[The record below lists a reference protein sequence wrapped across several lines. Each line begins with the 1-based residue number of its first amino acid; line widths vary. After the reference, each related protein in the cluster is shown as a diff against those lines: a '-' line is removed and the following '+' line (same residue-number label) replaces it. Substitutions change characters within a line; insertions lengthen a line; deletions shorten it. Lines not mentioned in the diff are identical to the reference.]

1 MKKLSIVLIAGLI
14 SVNAFAS
21 MDFYTASEP
30 RQITKASDVVVLTGV
45 DAENLYQIIPGP
57 EHPSLRAEIAKID
70 KSFAKLS
77 DEVGK
82 TLVLRKDKDG
92 FVADSIH
99 CLKSSQE
106 ALTCVMQTSHRE

>member
-57 EHPSLRAEIAKID
+57 EHPSLRPRPPSPAV
-70 KSFAKLS
+70 S
-77 DEVGK
+77 
-82 TLVLRKDKDG
+82 LRG
-92 FVADSIH
+92 CWARSTAMVP
-99 CLKSSQE
+99 
-106 ALTCVMQTSHRE
+106 R